1 MWLHERNYDSH
12 PLLAVSYE
20 NAPHGAFL
28 FNRSLQISY
37 PTHPPAHRKLC
48 CALESRQE
56 QTCKNNHIPG
66 EMDEPVP
73 NLPTF
78 SAMDLASI
86 GLESAD
92 DLIRDEPDAAG
103 AHLQGA
109 GRATGLSGDEKNYRV
124 TATGPASPNLSVLA
138 LQEFPY
144 FLASAEIF
152 VIKLSNI
159 AASAAFAWCC
169 IIKFLHPFQHC
180 ACIVAFFS
188 SAWF

>member
-1 MWLHERNYDSH
+1 MSEIMTAIHCL
-12 PLLAVSYE
+12 LLAMKTPLTGRPFLIDLFKYLIQLILRHIE
-20 NAPHGAFL
+20 NCVVRYSATRNKPVKMITSWVKWMNQAQ
-28 FNRSLQISY
+28 NM
-37 PTHPPAHRKLC
+37 PP
-48 CALESRQE
+48 
-56 QTCKNNHIPG
+56 
-66 EMDEPVP
+66 V
-73 NLPTF
+73 

-124 TATGPASPNLSVLA
+124 TATGPASPNLCVLA
-138 LQEFPY
+138 LQEFPC
-144 FLASAEIF
+144 FLASVEIF